1 MLKSIKA
8 RYYMP
13 LLQIVVLLSVIAA
26 VLLFYRQPLSQFFN
40 STQAGKMGLIL
51 NGLIVVIFLIG
62 LARMMVMFQL
72 YNNEQSA
79 LERFVK
85 KAQENAPN
93 PTYGVNTASLIAERY
108 HAIQVIHQQKAPINQ
123 AALAATL
130 VANQHADFTLV
141 KYVNS
146 ILILAGV
153 LGTVISLAVALMGA
167 AGLMNSTENMKNM
180 WDIIGG
186 MSNSLSTTVTSIIL
200 YVFFAYFYLRLQDA
214 RTQMLANVE
223 DVTSMYIMPRFK
235 MIESSLSENVAK
247 LASDLK
253 LAAELINQVQSRY
266 LQAGEQLQLA
276 ASDLQRAVANSGDN
290 IRIIRDS
297 IREGFRLEA
306 REQKA

>member
-1 MLKSIKA
+1 MLKSIKT
-8 RYYMP
+8 RYYLP
-13 LLQIVVLLSVIAA
+13 LFQIVMLLSAMAA
-26 VLLFYRQPLSQFFN
+26 VLLFYRQPLMQFFN
-40 STQAGKMGLIL
+40 STQAGNMGLVL
-51 NGLIVVIFLIG
+51 NGVIVVIFLIG
-62 LARMMVMFQL
+62 LARMMVIFRI

-85 KAQENAPN
+85 KSQENAPN
-93 PTYGVNTASLIAERY
+93 PTYGVNASSLIAERY
-108 HAIQVIHQQKAPINQ
+108 HAVQVIHQQKVPVNQ

-130 VANQHADFTLV
+130 VANQHAGFTLV

-214 RTQMLANVE
+214 RTQLLANVE
-223 DVTSMYIMPRFK
+223 DVTSLYIMPRFK
-235 MIESSLSENVAK
+235 VAEAGLSENVAR
-247 LASDLK
+247 LAADLK
-253 LAAELINQVQSRY
+253 LAAELINQIQGRY

-276 ASDLQRAVANSGDN
+276 ASDLQRAVANGGEN
-290 IRIIRDS
+290 IKIIRDS
-297 IREGFRLEA
+297 IREGFRLDYK
-306 REQKA
+306 EQKV